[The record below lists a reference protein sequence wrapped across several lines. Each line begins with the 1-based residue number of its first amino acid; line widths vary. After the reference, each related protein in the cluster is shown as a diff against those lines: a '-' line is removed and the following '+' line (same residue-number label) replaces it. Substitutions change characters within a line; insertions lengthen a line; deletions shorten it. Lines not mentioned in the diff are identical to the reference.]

1 MKTTRAIYIIIFCV
15 CLLIIAGLCV
25 FEIASTGTLS
35 KRAIISSIGIG
46 IASVVFLLKGILKT
60 QGAKT
65 DLRAYEDMHKK
76 HIENAFTRTGAEK
89 ERKALLIGIDY
100 FTTRQYN
107 KGISHLEKLLKK
119 CESNWDFCAVEL
131 FLARC
136 YHRIGATNKAIELYE
151 DMIRRDPLRATAW
164 SNLGYIYID
173 LGDSKK
179 ALDCLS
185 KAVQADPENPHAFVN
200 MSVALINVG
209 GYDYALPY
217 ALKALELKTN
227 MVEASN
233 AATICYIAMGDS
245 ENAERYYK
253 ISVRNGADANELRQT
268 MELHRDCF
276 EPYEEEEEVRE
287 QEIEDRE

>member
-1 MKTTRAIYIIIFCV
+1 MKTTRAIYITIFCV
-15 CLLIIAGLCV
+15 CLLIIAGLCAY
-25 FEIASTGTLS
+25 EITTTGTLS
-35 KRAIISSIGIG
+35 KRAIASTVGIG
-46 IASVVFLLKGILKT
+46 LASLIFLAKGLLRTK
-60 QGAKT
+60 GAKT

-76 HIENAFTRTGAEK
+76 HIERAFTRPGQEK
-89 ERKALLIGIDY
+89 NRTALLMGIDY
-100 FTTRQYN
+100 FTTHQYN
-107 KGISHLEKLLKK
+107 KGIKHLERLLKK
-119 CESNWDFCAVEL
+119 CESTWDLCAVEL
-131 FLARC
+131 FLAKC
-136 YHRIGATNKAIELYE
+136 YYKIGATNKAIELYE

-200 MSVALINVG
+200 MAVALINIG

-233 AATICYIAMGDS
+233 AVAVCYIAMGDYES
-245 ENAERYYK
+245 AERYFK
-253 ISVRNGADANELRQT
+253 ISVRNGASAGELRQAL
-268 MELHRDCF
+268 ELHKDCF
-276 EPYEEEEEVRE
+276 VPYEEDKEAVENEAEE
-287 QEIEDRE
+287 